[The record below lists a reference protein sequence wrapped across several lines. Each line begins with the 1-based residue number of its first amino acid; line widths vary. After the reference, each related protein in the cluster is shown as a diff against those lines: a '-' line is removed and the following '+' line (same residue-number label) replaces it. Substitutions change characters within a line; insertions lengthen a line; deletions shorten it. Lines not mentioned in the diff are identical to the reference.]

1 MCEQWYCGSCEGL
14 SVPPEIDIYIC
25 VINVVNN
32 LFNEYFS
39 VFFCF
44 LLVAYLMSLKNKLSS
59 IK

>member
-14 SVPPEIDIYIC
+14 SVPPEIDIYLC
-25 VINVVNN
+25 MKCCQN

-44 LLVAYLMSLKNKLSS
+44 LLVAYLMSLKIKLSS